1 MVGKDSEKTN
11 LEGKSVEVK
20 EQDLHPVPNIRADID
35 KTLTAEQE
43 AEKRGI
49 SVEQWQDVCHMI
61 GNVAEI
67 DRDRFEDAGE
77 DISHGSFEFDG
88 NGNII
93 VPGDFSLDDSTVTHL
108 PKNLKVKG
116 SFSLTTS
123 VGLIALPEG
132 LEVGTFIELSFC
144 DSLDIEKALPYL
156 FERILAGKIKGAVLA
171 SWKTDLIKSL
181 LPDGLHI
188 DEHGANVIYMDDS
201 ILSDGYVE
209 YKLGEAEMAGIVD
222 IIQDGYAAFASEE
235 TEVAG
240 EMEDSDGEE
249 V

>member
-1 MVGKDSEKTN
+1 MVDKDLGKTN
-11 LEGKSVEVK
+11 LEGESVEVEK
-20 EQDLHPVPNIRADID
+20 QDTHPVANIRADID
-35 KTLTAEQE
+35 EALTAEQE

-49 SVEQWQDVCHMI
+49 SVEQWQDLRHII
-61 GNVAEI
+61 GNVAKV
-67 DRDRFEDAGE
+67 DRERFKGAGE
-77 DISHGSFEFDG
+77 DIGHGDFEFDG

-93 VPGDFSLDDSTVTHL
+93 VPGDLSLDDSTVTHL

-116 SFSLTTS
+116 SLSLTTS
-123 VGLIALPEG
+123 AGLTELPEG
-132 LEVGTFIELSFC
+132 LEVDTFIELTDC
-144 DSLDIEKALPYL
+144 DNLDEKEALRYL

-171 SWKTDLIKSL
+171 SWDTKLIKSL

-209 YKLGEAEMAGIVD
+209 YKLGEAEMIR
-222 IIQDGYAAFASEE
+222 
-235 TEVAG
+235 
-240 EMEDSDGEE
+240 EMEDPDGEE